1 MQTTDT
7 VLAIYSERGFR
18 GLPLERVYHQLLDP
32 ELMLRAYGKI
42 YRNAGAMTKGSTEE
56 TVDGMSLQKIQNII
70 ALLRQER
77 HVWTPVRRVQIPKV
91 NGKKR
96 PLGIPTWSD
105 KLVQE
110 ALRMLLEPYY
120 ERRFSPNSH
129 GFRPE
134 QGCHTALREIQRHW
148 RGTVWFI
155 EGDIKGC
162 FDNIDHEIMLKII
175 QRDIH
180 DGRLIQLIRG
190 LLKAG
195 YMEDWRYHETLGGTP
210 QGGIIS
216 PLLSNIY
223 LNELDRW
230 VEDWLIPT
238 YTRGERRQSN
248 RTYTRL
254 ERELRK
260 ARKMGD
266 TAMITQLKRER
277 RTIRSLDPFD
287 PDYRRL
293 RYVRYADDFLL
304 GFAGPRNEAEAI
316 RDHIAEFLDCK
327 LKLTLS
333 KEKTLITHAGNEKAK
348 FLGHEITIT
357 RDDTYISRNGRRSV
371 NGAIALRVPRST
383 YQKLRSRLGSNGK
396 MTHQTELINDD
407 DYTII
412 MRYQSV
418 LRGLYNYYC
427 MAVNV
432 STRMNDIQHILWQS
446 LTRTLACKHRIRIAQ
461 VYQRYRIIDPV
472 SGMRILRVIRERG
485 DKKPLIATFG
495 GIPFVRDTKSVWTGN
510 DDFQFKIAWFA
521 PGNARTEVVQR
532 LLASKCELCGAE
544 GVPLQMHHI
553 RRLADLNQP
562 GRALKPRWMQIM
574 SARKRKSLAVCEG
587 CHRDIHAG
595 RYDGPSPAKLT
606 GEPDALKGASPVRRG
621 AAGNVP
627 HTR

>member
-18 GLPLERVYHQLLDP
+18 GLPLERVYHRLFNP

-42 YRNAGAMTKGSTEE
+42 YRNAGAMTKGSTNE

-77 HVWTPVRRVQIPKV
+77 YIWTPVRRVQIPKA

-129 GFRPE
+129 GFRPK

-148 RGTVWFI
+148 KGTIWFI

-162 FDNIDHEIMLKII
+162 FDNIEHDLMLAII
-175 QRDIH
+175 QKDIH
-180 DGRLIQLIRG
+180 DGRIIQLIRG

-195 YMEDWRYHETLGGTP
+195 YMEDWRYHETLSGSP

-238 YTRGERRQSN
+238 YTRGETRKYN
-248 RTYTRL
+248 RTYTQIQGKL
-254 ERELRK
+254 QK

-266 TAMITQLKRER
+266 TTMIIQLKRER
-277 RTIRSLDPFD
+277 RNVRAVDPFD

-316 RDHIAEFLDCK
+316 RDRIAEFLDCK

-333 KEKTLITHAGNEKAK
+333 KEKTLITHAGHEKAK
-348 FLGHEITIT
+348 FLGHEITAT
-357 RDDTYISRNGRRSV
+357 RDDTYISRDGKRGANGV
-371 NGAIALRVPRST
+371 IALRVPRSA
-383 YQKLRSRLGSNGK
+383 YQKIRNRLSSNGK
-396 MTHQTELINDD
+396 VTHQSQWINDD

-412 MRYQSV
+412 TRYQSV

-432 STRMNDIQHILWQS
+432 STRMNDIQNILWQS
-446 LTRTLACKHRIRIAQ
+446 LTKTLARKHRISIAQ
-461 VYQRYRIIDPV
+461 VHQRYRIIDPV
-472 SGMRILRVIRERG
+472 SGLRILRVIRER
-485 DKKPLIATFG
+485 DNKEPLIATFG
-495 GIPFVRDTKSVWTGN
+495 GIPFVRDTKGVWTGN

-553 RRLADLNQP
+553 RKLADLDQP
-562 GRALKPRWMQIM
+562 GRAPKPRWMQIM
-574 SARKRKSLAVCEG
+574 SARKRKSLAVCED

-595 RYDGPSPAKLT
+595 RYNGPSTGKLT

-627 HTR
+627 CTR